1 MPTTSVGGSKYV
13 MICVDDFSRFQ
24 IVRFLK
30 KSDTAAA
37 LTGIITEY
45 ITPAGLKIGSIRTDE
60 GGEPEGGF
68 QQGLGS
74 HGITHESTPPDTLQ
88 YNGVAERA
96 LGLSR
101 ETSIAMLHEMTVA
114 ASGRLWAEAL
124 NYACDMSNMCVV
136 SSLEGDTSPY
146 EKWYGS
152 KPSLQHLK
160 QPFGT
165 VGYARKGKRA
175 HKLAPRGEQCVL
187 LGNAHNHPREM
198 VKILVVQTGQ
208 IVNRQNISW
217 HPETAPDGHI
227 SPAPA
232 GNNDTAEPVGV
243 RGSTMGAHMPTKLA
257 QEVEKSESP
266 QPPSS
271 PEPQHSEQR

>member
-13 MICVDDFSRFQ
+13 MIYVDDFSRFK

-37 LTGIITEY
+37 LTGIIAEY

-60 GGEPEGGF
+60 GGESEGGF
-68 QQGLGS
+68 QQGLDS
-74 HGITHESTPPDTLQ
+74 HGITHGSTPPDTPQ

-96 LGLSR
+96 LGLLR
-101 ETSIAMLHEMTVA
+101 EKSIAMLHEMTVA

-124 NYACDMSNMCVV
+124 NYACDMSNMCVA
-136 SSLEGDTSPY
+136 SSLEGNTSPY

-175 HKLAPRGEQCVL
+175 HKLAPKGEQCVL
-187 LGNAHNHPREM
+187 LGNAHNHPLET
-198 VKILVVQTGQ
+198 VKVLAVQTGQ

-217 HPETAPDGHI
+217 HPETAPDGPI
-227 SPAPA
+227 SPASA

-243 RGSTMGAHMPTKLA
+243 RGSTMEAHMPTKLA
-257 QEVEKSESP
+257 HEVEKSESP
-266 QPPSS
+266 EPPRS